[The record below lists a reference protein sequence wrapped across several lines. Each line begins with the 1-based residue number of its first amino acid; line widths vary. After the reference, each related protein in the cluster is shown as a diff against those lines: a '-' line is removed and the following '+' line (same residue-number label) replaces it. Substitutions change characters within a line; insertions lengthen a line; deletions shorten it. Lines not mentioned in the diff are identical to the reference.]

1 MHFDWTYYR
10 FNYKP
15 KSNWLL
21 HKNPSMMISWRSA
34 ALWNELAYLLFG
46 VTVAAYGPQVF
57 ESSPQ
62 QDYEETPKE
71 SDHGRG
77 EESPPHP
84 LAVVITGHIWWERDD
99 HIHLGYV
106 DGWVRIESLPV
117 FRHYRLL
124 VTCQPL
130 KTNNQLNWDSGPLGS
145 SSQRPLMPQRLRHVQ
160 PTTFRSSSS
169 SSGFTLSKD
178 VKVKVHKSHTRN

>member
-106 DGWVRIESLPV
+106 DGWVRVESLPV

-130 KTNNQLNWDSGPLGS
+130 KTNNSTGIQGLWGAPASAPWCHNGSGMFSQPPSAPL
-145 SSQRPLMPQRLRHVQ
+145 P
-160 PTTFRSSSS
+160 
-169 SSGFTLSKD
+169 
-178 VKVKVHKSHTRN
+178 SHLASL